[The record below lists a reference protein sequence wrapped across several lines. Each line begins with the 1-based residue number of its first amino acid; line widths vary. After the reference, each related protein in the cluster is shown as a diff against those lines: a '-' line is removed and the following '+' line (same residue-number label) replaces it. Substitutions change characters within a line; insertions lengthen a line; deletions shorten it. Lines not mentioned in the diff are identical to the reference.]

1 MPSTS
6 DIGAAVAITI
16 VDVDDVAAGYR
27 ASEVIGSSVVNDRD
41 ERIGSID
48 DLTIG
53 RDDRVLVA
61 ILQVGGF
68 LGLGGKLIAVP
79 YESLILTE
87 DDRRIRVVLPGA
99 TQDELKRLA
108 EFRYGR

>member
-1 MPSTS
+1 VPSTS

-27 ASEVIGSSVVNDRD
+27 ASELIGSSVVNDRD
-41 ERIGSID
+41 ERIGSVD
-48 DLTIG
+48 DLMIG
-53 RDDRVLVA
+53 CDDRVLVA

-79 YESLILTE
+79 YESLL
-87 DDRRIRVVLPGA
+87 
-99 TQDELKRLA
+99 LKA
-108 EFRYGR
+108 GGGQPW